1 MKKKIVL
8 GLMAVVIFLCTPPA
22 ATLRSMCVM
31 SLYSAWCGR
40 DSIEKREG
48 FRLEIPGGMRTG
60 ERDWYPLSL
69 LYDASEEF
77 AWRTGTDTRL
87 NIYYTFPA
95 YDLWKGCSMLYDT
108 DSPYY
113 SSFYG
118 AYLVQGEEIWGFS
131 SEGEIA
137 LEEVAQ
143 ILRFDL
149 FELVLDDLG
158 LPKEQETF
166 SWELTE
172 NPEKISYIGWEDWTQ
187 VDARITVNGAAH
199 SPGHFCLS
207 YLQYGAPVQEVS
219 EPYAVTQLYGR
230 LIGRYFPEW
239 ETSIFFYIL
248 TAQPEALEQCDRRIL
263 SQSRLISGK

>member
-108 DSPYY
+108 DSQYY

-118 AYLVQGEEIWGFS
+118 AYLVQGEEDSRRRGRSLWKRSRRFCVLIFLNWFWMIWAFRRS
-131 SEGEIA
+131 
-137 LEEVAQ
+137 
-143 ILRFDL
+143 RRHF
-149 FELVLDDLG
+149 
-158 LPKEQETF
+158 
-166 SWELTE
+166 
-172 NPEKISYIGWEDWTQ
+172 
-187 VDARITVNGAAH
+187 
-199 SPGHFCLS
+199 PGS
-207 YLQYGAPVQEVS
+207 
-219 EPYAVTQLYGR
+219 
-230 LIGRYFPEW
+230 
-239 ETSIFFYIL
+239 
-248 TAQPEALEQCDRRIL
+248 
-263 SQSRLISGK
+263 